1 MSNHNETTMQD
12 AAAGLDTT
20 YSFTPDARGSYR
32 PGVDGREGNNTF
44 EGALTPGDSDW
55 VSIELKAGT
64 VYTITVTGRELDND
78 RSTVTALN
86 DSILTVYD
94 SKGVMVDMNDDI
106 DGADGMLN
114 SELEINPDA
123 DGVFYIAVSAFS
135 ANPGASASGGYTV
148 TVAES
153 EPPDPNMG
161 KDITGTANDDKLIG
175 TEKNE
180 KINGGPDGTG
190 TPATNGNDSLY
201 GLGGDDTL
209 QGGTG
214 NDLLVGGPG
223 SDVNQGGAGEDTV
236 SYATSAEGVRV
247 SLLTGIARGGD
258 AGGDSFG
265 DPNAEEYTND
275 IENLQGSGH
284 DDELVGDTLAN
295 EIWGLGGDDVISGN
309 VGDDT
314 LSGGAGDDE
323 LDGGDGDDTLTGG
336 AGADALTGGKGDDTA
351 SYEGSAS
358 GVMVRLHSYV
368 ARNVDREAENDS
380 DAAGD
385 TFVGRTTY
393 KHTTTNAD
401 DETINT
407 ESTAADIENLTG
419 SSHADIL
426 AGDGRENEIKGG
438 DGDDTIY
445 GGPGGDKDTNDDD
458 LYGEGGNDTLYG
470 GIGDDELFGGDGD
483 DVLVGGPGL
492 DKYEGGAG
500 NDLIYVDKA
509 DADDTNG
516 KVHGGENTAA
526 GSRPDSDTVSFERF
540 TDDDGG
546 ITGVALGT
554 GIYLQ
559 IENAIGTDFDDT
571 ITGSDSE
578 ANTIEGGEGGDT
590 LSGGADSND
599 PGDTVSYASSPK
611 RVRID
616 FSGATDTAVGGH
628 ATGDT
633 LKNFENI
640 IGSAYDDVLE
650 GDDTA
655 NVLTGLAGDDELA
668 GNGGDDTLSG
678 GDGDDELNGGLGDD
692 TLEGGAGADELDG
705 GAAEDSNGNPLAA
718 STRNTLSYASSDAG
732 VSVNLASANAAGG
745 HAQGDIIAVID
756 DVDHDGDELTD
767 SDGDNDPD
775 DRTDTARIDVATFA
789 SLTGSAHNDSLTG
802 DYRMN
807 VLNGG
812 DGIDSLDGRGGWDML
827 IGGAGA
833 DRLDGGESGA
843 VADDPSTAG
852 TDETRAEDV
861 DWAVYRDAKGGVT
874 VNLQTG
880 MGTAGDADGDELT
893 DIELVWGSSDEDN
906 GDTFIASDGA
916 DLIHGD
922 LGSDTVSYEASSLG
936 VTVSL
941 VGAARSNTFDDTDWD
956 KDPTDGVI
964 ATATPTNGRG
974 LPDDDLAPAQDLLDK
989 DGAVTTDPDDN
1000 VNGAA
1005 GDRLGGIEN
1014 ITGSD
1019 YDDSLT
1025 GDENAN
1031 TLNGGGGEDTLNG
1044 GDGDDTLNGG
1054 AGEDTLNGGVGV
1066 DILSGGAGDDTLDG
1080 GDGNDTLNGGAGDDN
1095 LTGGAGNDRL
1105 NGGTGDDDLEGG
1117 AGDDTYIIGLDNGD
1131 DYIVGFDKDAALERI
1146 DLSAFDSIDSF
1157 DDLTIRVRGGNA
1169 VIDLSAHGGDSITL
1183 VGINQ
1188 DDLTDGT
1195 FGANDFIIV

>member
-1 MSNHNETTMQD
+1 MSTHNETTMQD

-44 EGALTPGDSDW
+44 EGALTPGDADW
-55 VSIELKAGT
+55 VRIELKAGT

-106 DGADGMLN
+106 DGEKGMLN

-180 KINGGPDGTG
+180 KINGGLDGTD
-190 TPATNGNDSLY
+190 TPVTNGNDSLY
-201 GLGGDDTL
+201 GLAGDDTL
-209 QGGTG
+209 QGGKG

-223 SDVNQGGAGEDTV
+223 SDVNQGGPGEDTV

-295 EIWGLGGDDVISGN
+295 KLWGLDGDDVISGN

-323 LDGGDGDDTLTGG
+323 LDGGDGDDTLSGG
-336 AGADALTGGKGDDTA
+336 AGADELTGGKGDDTA
-351 SYEGSAS
+351 SYAGSAS
-358 GVMVRLHSYV
+358 GVDVRLRAYV
-368 ARNVDREAENDS
+368 ARNADPEAEVDS

-385 TFVGRTTY
+385 TFGGRTTF
-393 KHTTTNAD
+393 KHTTTNDD
-401 DETINT
+401 DETINA
-407 ESTAADIENLTG
+407 ESTVADIEHLTG

-426 AGDGRENEIKGG
+426 AGDGRANTIKGG
-438 DGDDTIY
+438 GGNDTLY
-445 GGPGGDKDTNDDD
+445 GGPGGDKDTNDDT
-458 LYGEGGNDTLYG
+458 LEGGAGNDTLYG
-470 GIGDDELFGGDGD
+470 GIGDDTLDGGDGN

-492 DKYEGGAG
+492 DKYQGGAG

-509 DADDTNG
+509 DTDASG
-516 KVHGGENTAA
+516 QVYGGENTAP

-546 ITGVALGT
+546 ITGVALGA
-554 GIYLQ
+554 GIYLD

-571 ITGSDSE
+571 ITGNNNE
-578 ANTIEGGEGGDT
+578 ANTIEGGDGGDT
-590 LSGGADSND
+590 LNGGSGL
-599 PGDTVSYASSPK
+599 GDTVSYENSPK

-616 FSGATDTAVGGH
+616 FSGANDSAVGGH

-633 LKNFENI
+633 LSNFENI

-650 GDDTA
+650 GDGTA

-668 GNGGDDTLSG
+668 GNGGADTLNG

-718 STRNTLSYASSDAG
+718 TTRNTLSYAGSDAG
-732 VSVNLASANAAGG
+732 VSVDLTSASAAGG

-756 DVDHDGDELTD
+756 DVDHDGDEATD
-767 SDGDNDPD
+767 SDNDGDND

-843 VADDPSTAG
+843 VADDPATAG
-852 TDETRAEDV
+852 DQSIAEDV

-880 MGTAGDADGDELT
+880 MGTAGDADGDEL
-893 DIELVWGSSDEDN
+893 DNIELVWGSSDEDN

-941 VGAARSNTFDDTDWD
+941 VGAARNNIYDDTDWD
-956 KDPTDGVI
+956 KDPTDGVTT
-964 ATATPTNGRG
+964 TATNTDGRG
-974 LPDDDLAPAQDLLDK
+974 LPDDDLAPAQPLIDK
-989 DGAVTTDPDDN
+989 DGGTPTDPDDN

-1014 ITGSD
+1014 LTGSD
-1019 YDDSLT
+1019 YDDTLT

-1044 GDGDDTLNGG
+1044 GEGDDTLNGG
-1054 AGEDTLNGGVGV
+1054 AGEDTLDGGAGA
-1066 DILSGGAGDDTLDG
+1066 DTLSGGAGDDTLDG
-1080 GDGNDTLNGGAGDDN
+1080 GDGDDTMDGGAGDDN

-1188 DDLTDGT
+1188 AAIDDGT
-1195 FGANDFIIV
+1195 FGANDFIFLT

>member
-32 PGVDGREGNNTF
+32 PGVDGREGNDTF
-44 EGALTPGDSDW
+44 EGSLSPGDSDW
-55 VSIELKAGT
+55 VSIELQAGT
-64 VYTITVTGRELDND
+64 VYTITVTGRG
-78 RSTVTALN
+78 AAAAQLN
-86 DSILTVYD
+86 DPILTVYD
-94 SKGVMVDMNDDI
+94 SKGTMVDMNDDV
-106 DGADGMLN
+106 DGENGDL
-114 SELEINPDA
+114 SSKLEISPDA

-135 ANPGASASGGYTV
+135 ANPGASSTGDYLV

-153 EPPDPNMG
+153 EPPDPNVG
-161 KDITGTANDDKLIG
+161 PNIDGTDPVADDAATPENEFKTGNDKLIG
-175 TEKNE
+175 TAKNE
-180 KINGGPDGTG
+180 KIIALGGD
-190 TPATNGNDSLY
+190 DSLY

-209 QGGTG
+209 QGGPG

-223 SDVNQGGAGEDTV
+223 SDVNQGGAGDDTV
-236 SYATSAEGVRV
+236 SYASSAEGVRV

-295 EIWGLGGDDVISGN
+295 KIWGLGGDDVISGN
-309 VGDDT
+309 VGDDE
-314 LSGGAGDDE
+314 LNGGAGDDE

-336 AGADALTGGKGDDTA
+336 AGADALTGGKGDDDTA
-351 SYEGSAS
+351 SYAGSAS

-426 AGDGRENEIKGG
+426 AGDGRANEIKGG

-445 GGPGGDKDTNDDD
+445 GGPGGDKDTNDDY

-470 GIGDDELFGGDGD
+470 GIGDDNLFGGDGD

-492 DKYEGGAG
+492 DKYMGGAG

-509 DADDTNG
+509 DADNTNG
-516 KVHGGENTAA
+516 QVYGGENAA
-526 GSRPDSDTVSFERF
+526 GAPAPDSDTVSFERF

-546 ITGVALGT
+546 IEGVTLGT

-616 FSGATDTAVGGH
+616 FSGDTDMAVGGH

-843 VADDPSTAG
+843 VADDPSTNA
-852 TDETRAEDV
+852 DETRAEDV
-861 DWAVYRDAKGGVT
+861 DWAVYRDAEGGVT

-880 MGTAGDADGDELT
+880 MGTAGDADGDEL
-893 DIELVWGSSDEDN
+893 DNIELVWGSSDEDN

-922 LGSDTVSYEASSLG
+922 LGSDTVSYEASSSG
-936 VTVSL
+936 VTVL
-941 VGAARSNTFDDTDWD
+941 LNDAFDDESWD
-956 KDPTDGVI
+956 GMPTDVVI
-964 ATATPTNGRG
+964 QSSDRSFAGSLG
-974 LPDDDLAPAQDLLDK
+974 LPDEDLAPAQRLLDK
-989 DGAVTTDPDDN
+989 DGMVTADPDEN

-1025 GDENAN
+1025 GDSNAN

-1044 GDGDDTLNGG
+1044 LAGDDTLNGG
-1054 AGEDTLNGGVGV
+1054 AGEDTLNGGVGA
-1066 DILSGGAGDDTLDG
+1066 DTLSGGAGDDTLDG

-1131 DYIVGFDKDAALERI
+1131 DYIVGFDKDAALEKI